1 VAHRG
6 TAGEYAP
13 RGIPA
18 RLRDD
23 ACRRGA
29 LATLQTSLGWL
40 GAYAAGRVRMPPA
53 GTFTVD
59 GEDYTYFHHVHRWTW
74 LTERAVEIPIAL
86 RSLEASGE
94 RVLEVGNVL
103 SHYVDV
109 GHRVVDKY
117 EQGPGVV
124 ARDVLEIEPD
134 GDYDLILSISTIE
147 HVGWDELPRDPAKA
161 LAAVDHLRGLL
172 APQGRLLL
180 TLPVAYHP
188 GLDDAL
194 RSGSLTPDRIVAL
207 RRDEKANRWR
217 QVEPADVWDSGYDWL
232 LYSAL
237 GLVVCEFGGPGGP

>member
-1 VAHRG
+1 
-6 TAGEYAP
+6 
-13 RGIPA
+13 
-18 RLRDD
+18 
-23 ACRRGA
+23 
-29 LATLQTSLGWL
+29 
-40 GAYAAGRVRMPPA
+40 MPPA

-147 HVGWDELPRDPAKA
+147 HVGWDELPRDRAKA